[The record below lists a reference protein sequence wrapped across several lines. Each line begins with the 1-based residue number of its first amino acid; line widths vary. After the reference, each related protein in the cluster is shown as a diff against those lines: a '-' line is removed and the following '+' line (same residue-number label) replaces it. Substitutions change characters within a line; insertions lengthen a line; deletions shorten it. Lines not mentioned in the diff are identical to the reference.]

1 MTAPEQPR
9 RVGTEPV
16 SVAEAV
22 RLVLVAVVAIG
33 WWVIPD
39 QTINVIVS
47 AVGAVLSVASSVL
60 VRRRVVPVA
69 KLDQDYPLA

>member
-1 MTAPEQPR
+1 MTAPDQPSR
-9 RVGTEPV
+9 AGTEPA
-16 SVAEAV
+16 SIAEAV

-47 AVGAVLSVASSVL
+47 AVGTILSVVSSVL
-60 VRRRVVPVA
+60 VRRPVVPVA
-69 KLDQDYPLA
+69 KLDQD

>member
-1 MTAPEQPR
+1 MTAPEQPS
-9 RVGTEPV
+9 RVDTEPV
-16 SVAEAV
+16 SIAEAV

-47 AVGAVLSVASSVL
+47 AVGAILSVVSSVL

-69 KLDQDYPLA
+69 KLDQD